1 MVKILISIFKLEMET
16 SYYLTITLVITKVE
30 DLEK

>member
-16 SYYLTITLVITKVE
+16 SYYLTITLVITKVG